1 MHCDMVEAWRGVLSP
16 GKESGRY
23 FDLDINMHVKIRELI
38 IQPNTPLIYFVNS
51 SIHRLAKV
59 SVSLGVFLIGVN
71 RTSLSS
77 A

>member
-1 MHCDMVEAWRGVLSP
+1 MHYDVVEAWRGVLSP
-16 GKESGRY
+16 KKENGRY
-23 FDLDINMHVKIRELI
+23 FDLDINMHIKIRELI
-38 IQPNTPLIYFVNS
+38 IQPNTPLIYFIYS
-51 SIHRLAKV
+51 SNHRLAKV